1 MTTSTNDN
9 MPPFYFPDPSVQSSI
24 VHPSTGEL
32 WIFADGVWMIADPDD
47 PAGPILEPDI
57 TPSPTPD
64 VPSDNES
71 ALLRA
76 EIQALRSDIIE
87 LRAQLTAATVNN
99 FLILE

>member
-47 PAGPILEPDI
+47 PAGP
-57 TPSPTPD
+57 TWK
-64 VPSDNES
+64 
-71 ALLRA
+71 A
-76 EIQALRSDIIE
+76 
-87 LRAQLTAATVNN
+87 
-99 FLILE
+99 

>member
-24 VHPSTGEL
+24 VHPTTGEL

-47 PAGPILEPDI
+47 PQGPI
-57 TPSPTPD
+57 PTPD
-64 VPSDNES
+64 NNSSDDS

-76 EIQALRSDIIE
+76 EIQSLRNDIIE
-87 LRAQLTAATVNN
+87 LRAQLIAATVNN